1 MVTLTLLMVL
11 GRIELSTSATAGVTL
26 STQDLPSST
35 TNLVS
40 LSPQVSASLDL
51 ERSWSVGTLRARWV
65 PLLVMPQLGNTP
77 LPGQGVPAAAT
88 VSLQDLASFLEFES
102 QPLAGTGPRFAA
114 RLYPFQA
121 NSRLVSFDWAN
132 AVTRVQAPVLSFDV
146 RGDTVHAWLAAR
158 FSFGSPVNLGLT
170 IASPVV
176 YPEVLGGV
184 GWSGERV
191 RLEARAG
198 RTQYGPPALSMM
210 SEPLQWGFVAAGQ
223 GVFHLGEEV
232 PAALDLVTYAQ
243 DPTRFARFF
252 APPAAPLERLAVTVS
267 VEVGAGTQ
275 FVTRGS
281 MPPGESSLL
290 PGWVDLQARLRW
302 KRSRFFLTARAQ
314 SSAFLT
320 FDQVLL
326 VNTLLSGAGSSTPL
340 LAGYLGADHSFAGA
354 KLTPQLLVRVVQPAT
369 VRSQFFGGNA
379 PPPGLASSVLVLRE
393 GGRSRLVAG
402 DPATRPT
409 LGAKLA
415 LRWNPVEQLTVVG
428 EVDVAVDLME
438 ALLTD
443 PLPLTPAGRAGDDL
457 DTGAAGPL
465 LAVS

>member
-1 MVTLTLLMVL
+1 MVTLTLLMIL
-11 GRIELSTSATAGVTL
+11 GRTELSTSATAGVTL
-26 STQDLPSST
+26 STQELQSST
-35 TNLVS
+35 TTLVQ
-40 LSPQVSASLDL
+40 LSPQVSATLNV

-65 PLLVMPQLGNTP
+65 PLLVMPQFANLA
-77 LPGQGVPAAAT
+77 LAGQGVPAAAN

-132 AVTRVQAPVLSFDV
+132 AVTRVQAPVLSFDL
-146 RGDTVHAWLAAR
+146 RGDTFQAWLAVR
-158 FSFGSPVNLGLT
+158 FSAGSLVNLGLT
-170 IASPVV
+170 VAPLVV

-198 RTQYGPPALSMM
+198 RTQYGPSALSMM
-210 SEPLQWGFVAAGQ
+210 SPLQWGFVAAGQ

-243 DPTRFARFF
+243 DPTRFERFF
-252 APPAAPLERLAVTVS
+252 APPAAAPLERLAVTVS

-275 FVTRGS
+275 FVTHSS
-281 MPPGESSLL
+281 MPPSESELL
-290 PGWVDLQARLRW
+290 PGWFDVQARLRW
-302 KRSRFFLTARAQ
+302 KRSRFFFTARAQ

-326 VNTLLSGAGSSTPL
+326 VNTMLPGAGSSTPL
-340 LAGYLGADHSFAGA
+340 LAGYLGADHFFTGA
-354 KLTPQLLVRVVQPAT
+354 KLTPQLLLRVVQPAT
-369 VRSQFFGGNA
+369 VRAQFFGGNA

-393 GGRSRLVAG
+393 GGRSQLVGG

-428 EVDVAVDLME
+428 EVDVAVDLMNE
-438 ALLTD
+438 VLINDPSRLVPASRAALATTSTLA
-443 PLPLTPAGRAGDDL
+443 LQGRF
-457 DTGAAGPL
+457 
-465 LAVS
+465 

>member
-1 MVTLTLLMVL
+1 MVTLTLLMLL
-11 GRIELSTSATAGVTL
+11 GRTELSTSATAGVTL
-26 STQDLPSST
+26 STQELQSST

-40 LSPQVSASLDL
+40 FSPQVSASVDL

-65 PLLVMPQLGNTP
+65 PLLVMPQFGNTP
-77 LPGQGVPAAAT
+77 IPGQGVPSAAT

-102 QPLAGTGPRFAA
+102 QPLAGTGPRFAV

-146 RGDTVHAWLAAR
+146 RGDAFQAWLAAR
-158 FSFGSPVNLGLT
+158 FSLGTPVNLGLT
-170 IASPVV
+170 VAPLVV

-184 GWSGERV
+184 GWRGERV

-210 SEPLQWGFVAAGQ
+210 SGPLQWGFVAAGQ
-223 GVFHLGEEV
+223 AVFHLGEEV
-232 PAALDLVTYAQ
+232 PAALDLVTYAY

-252 APPAAPLERLAVTVS
+252 AAPAAPLERLAVTVS

-281 MPPGESSLL
+281 MPPTESELL
-290 PGWVDLQARLRW
+290 PGWFDLQARLRW
-302 KRSRFFLTARAQ
+302 KRSRFFFTARAQ

-320 FDQVLL
+320 FDQVVL
-326 VNTLLSGAGSSTPL
+326 VNTMLAGSGSSTPL
-340 LAGYLGADHSFAGA
+340 LAGYLGADHFFAGA
-354 KLTPQLLVRVVQPAT
+354 KLTPQLLLRVVQPAT

-393 GGRSRLVAG
+393 GGRSQLVAG
-402 DPATRPT
+402 DPTTRPT

-415 LRWNPVEQLTVVG
+415 LRWNPVEQLTVLG
-428 EVDVAVDLME
+428 EVDVAVDLMNE
-438 ALLTD
+438 ALIND
-443 PLPLTPAGRAGDDL
+443 PARLIPASRAALATTSTLALQGRF
-457 DTGAAGPL
+457 
-465 LAVS
+465 

>member
-1 MVTLTLLMVL
+1 MVTLTLLMIL
-11 GRIELSTSATAGVTL
+11 GRTELSTSATAGVTL
-26 STQDLPSST
+26 STQELQSST
-35 TNLVS
+35 TTLVL
-40 LSPQVSASLDL
+40 LSPQVSATLNV

-65 PLLVMPQLGNTP
+65 PLLVMPQFANIA
-77 LPGQGVPAAAT
+77 LPGQNLPTAAT

-132 AVTRVQAPVLSFDV
+132 AVTRVQAPVLSFEV
-146 RGDTVHAWLAAR
+146 RGDAFQAWLAVR
-158 FSFGSPVNLGLT
+158 FSAGSPVNLGVTL
-170 IASPVV
+170 APLVV
-176 YPEVLGGV
+176 YPEILGGV

-198 RTQYGPPALSMM
+198 RTQYGPPPLSMM
-210 SEPLQWGFVAAGQ
+210 SGPLQWGFVAAGQ

-243 DPTRFARFF
+243 DPTRFERFF
-252 APPAAPLERLAVTVS
+252 AAPAAPPDRFAFTVS

-275 FVTRGS
+275 FVTHSS
-281 MPPGESSLL
+281 MPPTESELL
-290 PGWVDLQARLRW
+290 PGWFDLQARLRW
-302 KRSRFFLTARAQ
+302 KGSRFFFTARAQ

-320 FDQVLL
+320 FDQSLL
-326 VNTLLSGAGSSTPL
+326 VNTMVAGAGSSTPL
-340 LAGYLGADHSFAGA
+340 LAGYLGADHFFAGA
-354 KLTPQLLVRVVQPAT
+354 KLTPQLLLRVVQPAT
-369 VRSQFFGGNA
+369 VRSQSFGGNA

-393 GGRSRLVAG
+393 GGRSQLVGG

-415 LRWNPVEQLTVVG
+415 LRWNPVEQLSVVG
-428 EVDVAVDLME
+428 EVDVAVDLMNE
-438 ALLTD
+438 VLISDPSRLVPASRAALATTSTLA
-443 PLPLTPAGRAGDDL
+443 LQGRF
-457 DTGAAGPL
+457 
-465 LAVS
+465 